1 MGVFEIFE
9 KYHGTFFIL
18 FGGWGVPRANFEK
31 YHGTFFCTF
40 FCIFGQIS
48 SKFLQNFFKYSLN
61 FLYFLFNIFFKIL
74 FNIFLHHFSSTLFFE
89 IYLTFFQN
97 FFKFSSKKRGG
108 GGCRGQISKSTMVLF
123 CTFLSE
129 RKGTLKFPD
138 FRKVPLCSIKKV
150 PAPPHHPNDILY
162 NNLNVPQP

>member
-1 MGVFEIFE
+1 MFLKFSKSTMV
-9 KYHGTFFIL
+9 L
-18 FGGWGVPRANFEK
+18 FLYFLGGGGSRGQISKSTMVLFL
-31 YHGTFFCTF
+31 YFFCS
-40 FCIFGQIS
+40 FGQIS

-108 GGCRGQISKSTMVLF
+108 VVGVEGK
-123 CTFLSE
+123 
-129 RKGTLKFPD
+129 
-138 FRKVPLCSIKKV
+138 FRKVPWYFFVLFFPKGKV
-150 PAPPHHPNDILY
+150 R
-162 NNLNVPQP
+162 